1 MTRMSYQIEDVKPYS
16 LLFQAFT
23 NPSRVQILE
32 ALRERDELNVTQIGD
47 VTGLEQTSVSHNLR
61 CLAFCGLVTAKQEG
75 KARVYSLNKATVLP
89 MLDIARDHV
98 RKYATNLLSCDALE
112 R

>member
-1 MTRMSYQIEDVKPYS
+1 MSSVSYQIEDARPYS

-23 NPSRVQILE
+23 SPSRMQILQ
-32 ALRERDELNVTQIGD
+32 ALSDRDELNVTQIGEE
-47 VTGLEQTSVSHNLR
+47 TGLEQTSVSHNLR
-61 CLAFCGLVTAKQEG
+61 CLAFCGLVDAKREG
-75 KARVYSLNKATVLP
+75 KSKVYSLNKATVLP

-98 RKYATNLLSCDALE
+98 RKHASNLLSCDALE